1 MEEVYLK
8 KLSKNKIYNSIMA
21 IAIMLMVVAGVM
33 VVGNLRGWFG
43 DANSYAINGENV
55 SCSEKIGAVSLER
68 DGVSYELKEND
79 VLRDGDIIETKHGG
93 MATIKHSDA
102 NLSLNDNTKVS
113 IKTEEGN
120 LAFEVFRG
128 EAFADTNKKINVH
141 VDEKEL
147 ELEGVS
153 SISVPIGT
161 IDALVLNGNAKY
173 KENLAEQGQTM
184 TILEKEVLVGE
195 AKIESLNEFIIARIA
210 IVDTGKSLC
219 FKEADIEK
227 LKSDRQAEEENAKK
241 EILAKEDDEI
251 AVEEARQ
258 YTIANPNETV
268 KKSSSKDK
276 DSKIPAILE
285 SDSCTITIRCDTILN
300 NMGDLT
306 SGKNK
311 YVPSNG
317 TILATSSVDFDE
329 GETVFDV
336 LKRTC
341 SRAGIQLEYSYTPL
355 YGSYYIQGINNLYEF
370 DCGAESGWMY
380 KVNGWFPNYGCS
392 SYELKDGDSIVWCYT
407 CKGLGAD
414 VGSTFM

>member
-1 MEEVYLK
+1 
-8 KLSKNKIYNSIMA
+8 
-21 IAIMLMVVAGVM
+21 
-33 VVGNLRGWFG
+33 
-43 DANSYAINGENV
+43 
-55 SCSEKIGAVSLER
+55 
-68 DGVSYELKEND
+68 
-79 VLRDGDIIETKHGG
+79 

-161 IDALVLNGNAKY
+161 IEVLVLNGNAKY

-317 TILATSSVDFDE
+317 TILATSSIDFDE

-380 KVNGWFPNYGCS
+380 KVNGWFPNYGSS
-392 SYELKDGDSIVWCYT
+392 SYELKDGDSIVLCYT